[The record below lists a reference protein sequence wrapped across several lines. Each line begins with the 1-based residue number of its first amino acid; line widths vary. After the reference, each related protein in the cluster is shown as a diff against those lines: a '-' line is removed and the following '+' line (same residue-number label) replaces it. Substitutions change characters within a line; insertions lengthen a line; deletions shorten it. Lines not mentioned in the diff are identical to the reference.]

1 MKKHLRL
8 PTQRTRLKLSAG
20 FCALALLF
28 LWLTADAPMPLPIL
42 SHYKAAAECGVDL
55 GGVVAG
61 GTVRFQSGAKNTKGD
76 TDQGLRWR
84 VSRCGD
90 GYFVTTHRRV
100 GGLFWDGDVEYPL
113 RLDEGESSAET
124 MLARGFNI
132 VQTGPFSNGMRTR
145 WQQEIVSLL
154 YVAVPDVVRVEVFQD
169 WYDPDDSAGLSEYDW
184 LLTHGA
190 STDCTEVAP
199 GTGLWLA
206 QQIWPSSGGGGAT
219 LIRAYGA
226 DGELLYESP
235 VPGGPGFDG

>member
-28 LWLTADAPMPLPIL
+28 LWLTAGAPMPLPIL

-61 GTVRFQSGAKNTKGD
+61 GTVRFQSGAAHTEGGSEG
-76 TDQGLRWR
+76 TRWR

-124 MLARGFNI
+124 ILARGSDFI
-132 VQTGPFSNGMRTR
+132 ADPETRTAYF
-145 WQQEIVSLL
+145 QDEMVTLL
-154 YVAVPDVVRVEVFQD
+154 YVDLPNVARVEVFQS
-169 WYDPDDSAGLSEYDW
+169 WYNPDRSGGLSEYDW

-206 QQIWPSSGGGGAT
+206 QQVWPQSGYSGTGAT